1 MTKRRKYIIIVV
13 VVLFF
18 LWLINGWYQGQ
29 KNRSS
34 VFDKPEY
41 TEVERGNLD
50 VPISATGSVEPA
62 SRTEIKCKSS
72 GTVQKI
78 YFEAGDKVHKD
89 DLLVELDPVDERR
102 SLNNAEAEVQRATAS
117 LLLAEAEADQT
128 RKDWPTQV
136 RSSLAEL
143 EGVRAALQ
151 GAVLEYKRYEIL
163 HQNKSGKE
171 SDKNLTM
178 DIIDPKTVKHEDL
191 QPPGD
196 TLHKIAAKNSAT
208 MELIKLCSEQ
218 VSISIAEAKS
228 AYQLIEKGRKTISE
242 SKGGGVEFW
251 RLTTALE
258 YQGSL
263 IQLWKTESQM
273 LSSLAGVRK
282 AVNLLIMVDQA
293 ETKVKLAKE
302 ALRQANVAL
311 DQANQRLRETKVYA
325 PSDGMI
331 QDVFVKKG
339 QIISSGITTV
349 TGGTPL
355 LTLADVSRLFV
366 ESDVDEADIG
376 RVRELASVE
385 RSARLEFLPI
395 TAKSVTTQ
403 PKLTKENEEEMEM
416 LRKSN
421 NVDVTVDAFREQTFT
436 GKVDRVYPNP
446 KNVNNIVTYNVRI
459 LLTSPNRTELML
471 GMHANVKFTSRK
483 LVDIL
488 KVANE
493 AIKIKNEERGVFIEG
508 QGGVPMFVPVKVGL
522 TNGTQIELKTDK
534 LKAGEKVYVKLPP
547 SKEDEKKSKDE

>member
-1 MTKRRKYIIIVV
+1 MKVKVMTRRRKYIIIVAV
-13 VVLFF
+13 ILFF
-18 LWLINGWYQGQ
+18 FWMMNGWYQRQ
-29 KNRSS
+29 KNRQS
-34 VFDKPEY
+34 VFDKPEFAL
-41 TEVERGNLD
+41 VERGNLD

-72 GTVQKI
+72 GTVLKI
-78 YFEAGDKVHKD
+78 YYEAGDKVHKD
-89 DLLVELDPVDERR
+89 AKLVELDPVDEKR
-102 SLNNAEAEVQRATAS
+102 SLNNARAEVERATAS

-136 RSSLAEL
+136 RSTLAEL

-151 GAVLEYKRYEIL
+151 GAVLEYKKEEALR
-163 HQNKSGKE
+163 QGTQGGKQP
-171 SDKNLTM
+171 TI
-178 DIIDPKTVKHEDL
+178 DIINPDEIKHEEL

-196 TLHKIAAKNSAT
+196 ILNKIAAKDPVT
-208 MELIKLCSEQ
+208 LELIKLCGQE
-218 VSISIAEAKS
+218 VSISVAEAKS
-228 AYQLIEKGRKTISE
+228 AYKLIESGKKIIAAATGEGYWKGTS
-242 SKGGGVEFW
+242 
-251 RLTTALE
+251 AME
-258 YQGSL
+258 YQASL
-263 IQLWKTESQM
+263 VQMWKTVSQM
-273 LSSLAGVRK
+273 LASISGVRK
-282 AVNLLIMVDQA
+282 AVNMLIMVDQA
-293 ETKVKLAKE
+293 DTKVKLTKE
-302 ALRQANVAL
+302 ALGQAKVAR
-311 DQANQRLRETKVYA
+311 DQAQQRVDETTVYA

-355 LTLADVSRLFV
+355 LMLADVSKLYV

-385 RSARLEFLPI
+385 RSARLEFLAPI
-395 TAKSVTTQ
+395 RPATQ
-403 PKLTKENEEEMEM
+403 PKLTKENEEEMAM

-436 GKVDRVYPNP
+436 GKVDRVFPNP

-483 LVDIL
+483 LVNIL

-493 AIKIKNEERGVFIEG
+493 AIKIKNEERGVYIEG
-508 QGGVPMFVPVKVGL
+508 PGNVPMFVPVKVGL

-534 LKAGEKVYVKLPP
+534 LKVGDKVYIKLPP
-547 SKEDEKKSKDE
+547 SKDEEKKPNEE

>member
-1 MTKRRKYIIIVV
+1 MTKRRKYIIVVV

-18 LWLINGWYQGQ
+18 FWLMNGWYQGQ
-29 KNRSS
+29 KNRQS
-34 VFDKPEY
+34 VFDKPEFAQ
-41 TEVERGNLD
+41 VERGNLD

-72 GTVQKI
+72 GTVEQI
-78 YFEAGDKVHKD
+78 HFEAGDKVHKG
-89 DLLVELDPVDERR
+89 DLLVELDPVDEKR
-102 SLNNAEAEVQRATAS
+102 SVDNSQAEVQRATAS

-128 RKDWPTQV
+128 KKDWPTQV
-136 RSSLAEL
+136 RSALAEL

-151 GAVLEYKRYEIL
+151 GAVVEFKKEDLIRLGNQEA
-163 HQNKSGKE
+163 NKQP
-171 SDKNLTM
+171 TM
-178 DIIDPKTVKHEDL
+178 DIIDASQVKSEDL
-191 QPPGD
+191 APPGD
-196 TLHKIAAKNSAT
+196 ALHIMVQKDRATLELFNLCGREIALS
-208 MELIKLCSEQ
+208 
-218 VSISIAEAKS
+218 VAEAKS
-228 AYQLIEKGRKTISE
+228 AYQLIEYGRKTVGE
-242 SKGGGVEFW
+242 GKGADFW
-251 RLTTALE
+251 KNTPLTE

-263 IQLWKTESQM
+263 IQMWKTESQM
-273 LSSLAGVRK
+273 LASLAGVRK
-282 AVNLLIMVDQA
+282 AVNMLIMVNQA
-293 ETKVKLAKE
+293 DTKVKLAKE

-355 LTLADVSRLFV
+355 LTLADVSKLFV

-385 RSARLEFLPI
+385 RSARLEFVPK
-395 TAKSVTTQ
+395 AVKAASTQ

-493 AIKIKNEERGVFIEG
+493 AIKIKNEDRGVFIEG
-508 QGGVPMFVPVKVGL
+508 PGGVPMFVPVKVGL

-534 LKAGEKVYVKLPP
+534 LKAGEKVFVKLPP